1 MLQSY
6 FEKDPERWIYDFLSE
21 NAELEEVVL
30 DFTPLIGCPA
40 VSSTSNN
47 TGTKSSTKRGQLL
60 VGLCN
65 AIKDEIFN
73 LERESQKKKTILHFG
88 YTLRWSTSIKYLIL
102 HWGKQLS
109 QCPFSDYCCNA
120 LNAS

>member
-73 LERESQKKKTILHFG
+73 LERESQKKKNDSPLWVHATMVNKYQVFNF
-88 YTLRWSTSIKYLIL
+88 TL
-102 HWGKQLS
+102 G
-109 QCPFSDYCCNA
+109 
-120 LNAS
+120 